1 MKKFKQLYIL
11 LTLTKCHSTI
21 ASFDLWMSKSGH
33 DNFVLVIN
41 FLRAN
46 WQPKSIT
53 FDFYEATNINGQT
66 LPIKLTKIVG
76 HL

>member
-1 MKKFKQLYIL
+1 VDVKN
-11 LTLTKCHSTI
+11 
-21 ASFDLWMSKSGH
+21 GH
-33 DNFVLVIN
+33 DIFVLVIK

-46 WQPKSIT
+46 WQPKNIT

-66 LPIKLTKIVG
+66 LPINLTKIVE